1 MSSSSYKYLYLT
13 FLFLHLTILVTGD
26 SQQPYLPVDN
36 IALDCGSS
44 SERSVNDRN
53 WTADI
58 SSKVALLDQDSGS
71 IESNAS
77 QASTNPVP
85 YDSAR
90 VSRSKFTYS
99 FPVTTAGPKF
109 VRLHFYPASY
119 PGFNR
124 SKASFSVTTG
134 RYTFLSN
141 FSGVH
146 YTDPLG
152 DTGYAREFI
161 LNVEDERKNLSI
173 TFTPSPHVAD
183 AYAFIN
189 GIEIVS
195 MPTSLY
201 YTAGGMIDVGQELNP
216 DPLQNKTALEMMYRV
231 NVGGAYIEPRS
242 DIGMF
247 RRWLDDTN
255 YLTDARPSAIQS
267 NYSIQI
273 QYNNDTRYAA
283 PDELYRNARTMGPDA
298 AVNAEYNMTW
308 EFPVHSTFTYL
319 VRLHFCQI
327 IPIILEQGDL
337 FFKIYIANQT
347 AERHAD
353 IISWA
358 GGYGVPIYKDYSV
371 MMDARGNEEIQ
382 NLSIALHPIQSK
394 NAHDAML
401 NGVEIFKLSNSNNL
415 SGPNPGAYDSPTS
428 TPPSAAS
435 SKPNSR
441 RRTATIFAAA
451 VSGLVVVSV
460 LFFLIFRRRVL
471 KFKEWVSGGGTSKLS
486 PAFSSS
492 TKSMNTQRSSLP
504 FDLCHNFS
512 LAEIIAATKNFDDSF
527 IIGVGGFGNVYKGLF
542 DGGVT
547 RVAIKRLNPSSQQ
560 GATEFKTEIEM
571 LSQLRFR
578 HLVSLIGYCN
588 ENNEMILVYDYM
600 ARGTLRDHLKRSDHN
615 PPLSWTQRLEI
626 CIGAARGLHYLHTG
640 ARHTVIHRDV
650 KTTNIL
656 LDEKWVAKVSDFG
669 LSKTGPTISSKG
681 HVSTVVKGS
690 LGYLDPEYC
699 QRMQLTEKSDVYSF
713 GVVLFE
719 VLCARPPLNRSAV
732 PASLAELA
740 RQSHSNGT
748 INEIIDPYLDGK
760 ISPDCLKKF
769 VEVAVSCLHEDGIER
784 PSMTDVVWG
793 LEFALQ
799 LQESAV
805 EYVKGSQTKKE
816 VNMES
821 PLKGSS
827 IDSSSDLFSTGSE
840 LVVNSRILEMATT
853 SCSDEQSFQSSESE
867 KMMSSGAV
875 FSEIMNSKGR

>member
-26 SQQPYLPVDN
+26 SPQPYLPLDN
-36 IALDCGSS
+36 IALDCGSP
-44 SERSVNDRN
+44 SESFVNDRN

-58 SSKVALLDQDSGS
+58 SSKVALLYQDSGAS
-71 IESNAS
+71 IQSTAN
-77 QASTNPVP
+77 QASTVP
-85 YDSAR
+85 YDTAR
-90 VSRSKFTYS
+90 VSRSKFTYT

-141 FSGVH
+141 FSGFH

-152 DTGYAREFI
+152 DRGYAREFI

-195 MPTSLY
+195 MPTNLY
-201 YTAGGMIDVGQELNP
+201 YTEGGMNDFDKGFDSV
-216 DPLQNKTALEMMYRV
+216 PLQNETALEMMYRV
-231 NVGGAYIEPRS
+231 TVGGGEITPPT
-242 DIGMF
+242 DTTGMF
-247 RRWLDDTN
+247 RRWSDDTN
-255 YLTDARPSAIQS
+255 YLTDARPSAYLYNDTIQL
-267 NYSIQI
+267 

-283 PDELYRNARTMGPDA
+283 PDYLYRTARSMGPNRT
-298 AVNAEYNMTW
+298 VNAEYNMTW
-308 EFPVHSTFTYL
+308 EFPVHSTFSYL
-319 VRLHFCQI
+319 VRLHFCQF
-327 IPIILEQGDL
+327 IPIYFQKDDL
-337 FFKIYIANQT
+337 AFEIYIANQT
-347 AERHAD
+347 AERYAD
-353 IISWA
+353 IIDMA
-358 GGYGVPIYKDYSV
+358 GGYGFPVYKDYSV
-371 MMDARGNEEIQ
+371 RMDARGNEEVQ
-382 NLSIALHPIQSK
+382 NLSIALHPIETLK
-394 NAHDAML
+394 AVDAML
-401 NGVEIFKLSNSNNL
+401 NGVEIFKLSRSNNL
-415 SGPNPGAYDSPTS
+415 SGPNPGAYEDSPTS
-428 TPPSAAS
+428 TPPSATS

-441 RRTATIFAAA
+441 RRTATIFGAA

-492 TKSMNTQRSSLP
+492 TKSIKTQRSSLP

-600 ARGTLRDHLKRSDHN
+600 ARGTLRDHLKRTDN

-669 LSKTGPTISSKG
+669 LSKTGPTISLKG

-867 KMMSSGAV
+867 KMMSGAV

>member
-13 FLFLHLTILVTGD
+13 FLLLHLTILVTGD
-26 SQQPYLPVDN
+26 SPQTYLPLDN

-44 SERSVNDRN
+44 SEISVSDRN

-58 SSKVALLDQDSGS
+58 NSKVALLDQDNGS
-71 IESNAS
+71 IQSIAND
-77 QASTNPVP
+77 QASTSTVP
-85 YDSAR
+85 YHTAR
-90 VSRSKFTYS
+90 VSRSKFTYI
-99 FPVTTAGPKF
+99 FPVTAAGPKF

-141 FSGVH
+141 FSGFH
-146 YTDPLG
+146 YTETHG
-152 DTGYAREFI
+152 ARRYAREFI

-173 TFTPSPHVAD
+173 TFTPSAHVAD

-195 MPTSLY
+195 MPTNLY
-201 YTAGGMIDVGQELNP
+201 YTAVGMKDFNMGFNTS
-216 DPLQNKTALEMMYRV
+216 LQKEFALEMMYRI
-231 NVGGAYIEPRS
+231 NVGGADIEPRS
-242 DIGMF
+242 DSGMF

-255 YLTDARPSAIQS
+255 YLTDARPSAYQH
-267 NYSIQI
+267 NDSIQLK
-273 QYNNDTRYAA
+273 YNNETLNAA
-283 PDELYRNARTMGPDA
+283 PDVLYRTARTMGPDA
-298 AVNAEYNMTW
+298 IVNAEYNMTW

-327 IPIILEQGDL
+327 IPIILQKGDQA
-337 FFKIYIANQT
+337 FKIYIANQT
-347 AERHAD
+347 AERYAD

-394 NAHDAML
+394 NALDAML
-401 NGVEIFKLSNSNNL
+401 NGVEIFKLSKSDNL
-415 SGPNPGAYDSPTS
+415 SGPNPGAYEDSP
-428 TPPSAAS
+428 TPPSATS
-435 SKPNSR
+435 SKPKHSR
-441 RRTATIFAAA
+441 RRTAIIFGAA

-460 LFFLIFRRRVL
+460 LFFLIFRRRFL

-492 TKSMNTQRSSLP
+492 TKSIKTRRSSLP

-547 RVAIKRLNPSSQQ
+547 RVAIKRLNPSSRQ

-600 ARGTLRDHLKRSDHN
+600 ARGTLL
-615 PPLSWTQRLEI
+615 
-626 CIGAARGLHYLHTG
+626 
-640 ARHTVIHRDV
+640 
-650 KTTNIL
+650 
-656 LDEKWVAKVSDFG
+656 
-669 LSKTGPTISSKG
+669 
-681 HVSTVVKGS
+681 
-690 LGYLDPEYC
+690 
-699 QRMQLTEKSDVYSF
+699 
-713 GVVLFE
+713 
-719 VLCARPPLNRSAV
+719 

-769 VEVAVSCLHEDGIER
+769 VEVAVRCLLQNGIER

-799 LQESAV
+799 LQESAE

-827 IDSSSDLFSTGSE
+827 IDSSSDLFSVGSE

-853 SCSDEQSFQSSESE
+853 SSSDEQSFQSNESE
-867 KMMSSGAV
+867 KMMSGAV

>member
-13 FLFLHLTILVTGD
+13 FFLLHLTIFVTGD
-26 SQQPYLPVDN
+26 SLQTYHPLDN
-36 IALDCGSS
+36 IALDCGSP
-44 SERSVNDRN
+44 SERSVYDRN

-58 SSKVALLDQDSGS
+58 NSKVALLDQDRSS
-71 IESNAS
+71 IQSTAN
-77 QASTNPVP
+77 QAP
-85 YDSAR
+85 YDTAR
-90 VSRSKFTYS
+90 VSRSEFTYT
-99 FPVTTAGPKF
+99 FPVTTTGPKF

-141 FSGVH
+141 FSGFH

-152 DTGYAREFI
+152 ARGYAREFI

-173 TFTPSPHVAD
+173 KFTPSPHVAD

-195 MPTSLY
+195 MPTNLY
-201 YTAGGMIDVGQELNP
+201 YTAGDDKGLHDVGK
-216 DPLQNKTALEMMYRV
+216 DGHYSPLQKETALEMMYRV
-231 NVGGAYIEPRS
+231 NVGGNVDIDPRS
-242 DIGMF
+242 DSGMF
-247 RRWLDDTN
+247 RRWLSDID
-255 YLTDARPSAIQS
+255 YLTDARPSVLQYNSTIQL
-267 NYSIQI
+267 
-273 QYNNDTRYAA
+273 QYNNHTRYAA
-283 PDELYRNARTMGPDA
+283 PEELYRTARTMGRDGT
-298 AVNAEYNMTW
+298 VNKKYNMTW
-308 EFPVHSTFTYL
+308 EFPVHSTFTYF
-319 VRLHFCQI
+319 VRLHFCSF
-327 IPIILEQGDL
+327 IPIFQKGDPV
-337 FFKIYIANQT
+337 FQIYIANQT
-347 AERHAD
+347 AEPNAD
-353 IISWA
+353 IVYWA
-358 GGYGVPIYKDYSV
+358 DGNGVPIYKDYAV
-371 MMDARGNEEIQ
+371 MMHAGGIEELQ
-382 NLSIALHPIQSK
+382 NLSIALHPSP
-394 NAHDAML
+394 NTFSSSDAML
-401 NGVEIFKLSNSNNL
+401 NGVEIFKLSKSDNL
-415 SGPNPGAYDSPTS
+415 SGPNPGAYLDSPTS
-428 TPPSAAS
+428 TTPPSATS
-435 SKPNSR
+435 SKPKQSR
-441 RRTATIFAAA
+441 RRTAIIFGAA

-492 TKSMNTQRSSLP
+492 TKSMKTQRSSLP

-588 ENNEMILVYDYM
+588 ENNEMILV
-600 ARGTLRDHLKRSDHN
+600 
-615 PPLSWTQRLEI
+615 
-626 CIGAARGLHYLHTG
+626 
-640 ARHTVIHRDV
+640 
-650 KTTNIL
+650 
-656 LDEKWVAKVSDFG
+656 
-669 LSKTGPTISSKG
+669 
-681 HVSTVVKGS
+681 
-690 LGYLDPEYC
+690 
-699 QRMQLTEKSDVYSF
+699 
-713 GVVLFE
+713 
-719 VLCARPPLNRSAV
+719 PPLNRSAV

-769 VEVAVSCLHEDGIER
+769 VEVAVTCLHEDGIER

-827 IDSSSDLFSTGSE
+827 IDSSSDLFSSE

-867 KMMSSGAV
+867 KMMSGAV

>member
-1 MSSSSYKYLYLT
+1 MSSSSYKYLCPLHSSIFNPLYLT
-13 FLFLHLTILVTGD
+13 FFLLHLTILVTP
-26 SQQPYLPVDN
+26 QPYLPLDN

-44 SERSVNDRN
+44 SQRSVNDRN

-58 SSKVALLDQDSGS
+58 SSKVPLLDQDRSS
-71 IESNAS
+71 IKSTAN
-77 QASTNPVP
+77 QASTYPVP
-85 YDSAR
+85 YDTAR
-90 VSRSKFTYS
+90 VSRSKFTYT
-99 FPVTTAGPKF
+99 FPVTTTGPKF
-109 VRLHFYPASY
+109 VRLHFYPGSY

-152 DTGYAREFI
+152 DIGYAREFI

-195 MPTSLY
+195 MPTNLY
-201 YTAGGMIDVGQELNP
+201 YTARAMNDFDKGFN
-216 DPLQNKTALEMMYRV
+216 DPLQNETALEMMYRV
-231 NVGGAYIEPRS
+231 TVGGAEITPPT
-242 DIGMF
+242 DTTGMF

-255 YLTDARPSAIQS
+255 YLTDARPSAYQYNFTIEL
-267 NYSIQI
+267 

-283 PDELYRNARTMGPDA
+283 PDELYRTARTMGPNGT
-298 AVNAEYNMTW
+298 VNAEYNMTW
-308 EFPVHSTFTYL
+308 EFPVLSTSTYL
-319 VRLHFCQI
+319 VRLHFCQLKYI
-327 IPIILEQGDL
+327 FLKDDL
-337 FFKIYIANQT
+337 VFKIYIANQT
-347 AERHAD
+347 AELID
-353 IISWA
+353 WA
-358 GGYGVPIYKDYSV
+358 GGNGVPIYKDYSV
-371 MMDARGNEEIQ
+371 RMDARGNEEVQ
-382 NLSIALHPIQSK
+382 NLSIALHPIETK
-394 NAHDAML
+394 KAVDAML
-401 NGVEIFKLSNSNNL
+401 NGVEIFKLSNSDNL
-415 SGPNPGAYDSPTS
+415 SGPNPGAYQDSPTS
-428 TPPSAAS
+428 ATS
-435 SKPNSR
+435 SKPKHSR
-441 RRTATIFAAA
+441 RRTATIFGAA

-471 KFKEWVSGGGTSKLS
+471 KFKEWVSGGGTSKSS

-492 TKSMNTQRSSLP
+492 TKSMKTQRSSLL

-560 GATEFKTEIEM
+560 GATEFMTEIEM

-600 ARGTLRDHLKRSDHN
+600 ARGTLRDHLKRTVN

-626 CIGAARGLHYLHTG
+626 CIGAARGLQYLHTG

-681 HVSTVVKGS
+681 HVTTVVKGS
-690 LGYLDPEYC
+690 FGYLDPEYC
-699 QRMQLTEKSDVYSF
+699 RRMQLTEKSDVYSF

-719 VLCARPPLNRSAV
+719 VLCARPPLNRSAE
-732 PASLAELA
+732 PGSLAELA

-769 VEVAVSCLHEDGIER
+769 VDVAVRCLLENGVER
-784 PSMTDVVWG
+784 PTMTDVVWG

-799 LQESAV
+799 LQESA
-805 EYVKGSQTKKE
+805 EEDVKGSQTKKE

-827 IDSSSDLFSTGSE
+827 IDSSNDLY
-840 LVVNSRILEMATT
+840 
-853 SCSDEQSFQSSESE
+853 
-867 KMMSSGAV
+867 
-875 FSEIMNSKGR
+875 SK